1 MDTTCDY
8 FTATPEAQAQ
18 MITDSKAR
26 LARTHRGPD
35 NWAAD
40 MALSNRRAFAA
51 LAAMRNGTPRPS
63 WGRRNAG
70 AAK

>member
-1 MDTTCDY
+1 MDATRDY
-8 FTATPEAQAQ
+8 FNATQAQ
-18 MITDSKAR
+18 MVDDSKAR
-26 LARTHRGPD
+26 TARTHRGPD

-51 LAAMRNGTPRPS
+51 LAAMRNGTPRPT

-70 AAK
+70 KTNA

>member
-1 MDTTCDY
+1 MNPSENIATT
-8 FTATPEAQAQ
+8 APE
-18 MITDSKAR
+18 KAR
-26 LARTHRGPD
+26 TARTHRGPD

-51 LAAMRNGTPRPS
+51 LAAMRNGTPRPT

-70 AAK
+70 RANA